1 MYFQQDADF
10 RIDNMLVLKFVESS
24 AELLKD
30 IISYRINAAYQI
42 NEMIKNRLKDIC
54 RIVEIK
60 NPNLMKQIKKGTLET
75 GPGGNIQN
83 SSSSKIEIK

>member
-1 MYFQQDADF
+1 MFFQQDADF

-83 SSSSKIEIK
+83 NTSQKIEIK

>member
-1 MYFQQDADF
+1 
-10 RIDNMLVLKFVESS
+10 MLVLKFVESS

-42 NEMIKNRLKDIC
+42 NEMIKNKLKDIC
-54 RIVEIK
+54 KIVEIK
-60 NPNLMKQIKKGTLET
+60 NPNLMKQIKKGTMET

-83 SSSSKIEIK
+83 SQSQKIEIK

>member
-1 MYFQQDADF
+1 MSFQQDADF

-60 NPNLMKQIKKGTLET
+60 NPNLMK
-75 GPGGNIQN
+75 
-83 SSSSKIEIK
+83 